1 MARKR
6 ITLALAKGRI
16 FNDTLTLL
24 EKSGISIKKIN
35 KKSRELIFKLNE
47 LTILSCKPSDVPKY
61 VELGA
66 ADCGIVGSD
75 CIAES
80 QCDIY
85 EPLSLNFGHCKMIV
99 AIKKNQKFEFNAGKE
114 VKIAT
119 KYPNIASEYFKKKK
133 MIPEIIYLNGSVELA
148 PLIGLSDVI
157 VDITETGETIRKNNL
172 KIIDTIM
179 NIAAKFIVNKRSYRT
194 LSNEIQSLSGS
205 IKK

>member
-24 EKSGISIKKIN
+24 EKSGISIKKID
-35 KKSRELIFKLNE
+35 KKSRELIFKLDE

-99 AIKKNQKFEFNAGKE
+99 AIKKNQKFA
-114 VKIAT
+114 
-119 KYPNIASEYFKKKK
+119 
-133 MIPEIIYLNGSVELA
+133 
-148 PLIGLSDVI
+148 
-157 VDITETGETIRKNNL
+157 
-172 KIIDTIM
+172 
-179 NIAAKFIVNKRSYRT
+179 
-194 LSNEIQSLSGS
+194 
-205 IKK
+205 